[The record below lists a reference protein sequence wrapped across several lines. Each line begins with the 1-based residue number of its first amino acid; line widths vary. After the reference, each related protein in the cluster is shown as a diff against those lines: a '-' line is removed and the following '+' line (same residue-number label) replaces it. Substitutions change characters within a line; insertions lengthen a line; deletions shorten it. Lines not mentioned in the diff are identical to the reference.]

1 MNKRFDIKVSP
12 TSVAKVIEAMNMP
25 AMTDGEKAA
34 RLYLGKKQ
42 AEKMARIDNMFIG
55 IWALLIAGAIAVPVF
70 FFIGV

>member
-1 MNKRFDIKVSP
+1 MKNLDIKVSP

-25 AMTDGEKAA
+25 AMSDGERAA

-42 AEKMARIDNMFIG
+42 AEKMARIDNIFIG
-55 IWALLIAGAIAVPVF
+55 IWALLTAGAIAVPVF